1 MAMQRSILAFPLGGL
16 IASAAAY
23 LATRAALYA
32 GLDVE
37 RARNGG

>member
-1 MAMQRSILAFPLGGL
+1 MQKPILAFLLGVL

-37 RARNGG
+37 RARYGG